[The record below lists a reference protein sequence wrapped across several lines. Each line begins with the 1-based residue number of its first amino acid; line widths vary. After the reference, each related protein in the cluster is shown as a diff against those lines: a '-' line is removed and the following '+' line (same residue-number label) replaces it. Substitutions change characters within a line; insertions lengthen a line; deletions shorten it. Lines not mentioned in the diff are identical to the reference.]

1 MIVRPAS
8 RSPWLMLFTL
18 KGSIVSIVWR
28 RVVAMMLL
36 ATVVVFFE
44 YKYAMDT
51 AGLGAVPLML
61 VGLTLAIFL
70 GFRNSVAYE
79 RWWEARTLW
88 GELLIVTRNLTRQTL
103 SFTDNVPEEQKR
115 ALAHR
120 LVAFSHALRH
130 KLRASNPTADLSRWL
145 GEENAQ
151 RCLAASNPP
160 NVVLGELGHAYAQ
173 LRREGQMDN
182 ILFADVDKQL
192 NRLSY
197 IAGGCERITS
207 TPMPFAYILLL
218 HRTVYIYCFLL
229 PFCLVGSLGWMTPIM
244 VGVLSYTFFG
254 LDALGEQI
262 EEPFGMLPNNLP
274 LDSLCRTIEISV
286 AELLGDDEIPAPIRP
301 FDGVLM

>member
-36 ATVVVFFE
+36 ATLVVFVE
-44 YKYAMDT
+44 YRYTMDA

-88 GELLIVTRNLTRQTL
+88 GELLIVVRNLTRQTL
-103 SFTDNVPEEQKR
+103 SFTENVPAEQQR
-115 ALAHR
+115 QLAHK
-120 LVAFSHALRH
+120 LIAFSHALRH
-130 KLRASNPTADLSRWL
+130 KLRGSSASADLVRWL
-145 GEENAQ
+145 GEDQAK
-151 RCLAASNPP
+151 RYLASSNVP
-160 NVVLGELGHAYAQ
+160 NLLLGDINQAYAQ
-173 LRREGQMDN
+173 LRRNGQLDN
-182 ILFADVDKQL
+182 ILFADIDKQL

-197 IAGGCERITS
+197 ILGGCERITS

-229 PFCLVGSLGWMTPIM
+229 PFCLVGSLGWLTPIM

-274 LDSLCRTIEISV
+274 LDALCRTIEISV
-286 AELLGDDEIPAPIRP
+286 AELLGDEDVPVAITPL
-301 FDGVLM
+301 DGVLM